1 MQNLRLCLDTDLLS
15 EVKDWA
21 QCILRINLFQH
32 AVYLSESKY
41 LQENF
46 YKILKLLPI
55 FQPPFVVSLEDLE
68 LVHFERVQF
77 QLKNFDMVFIFKDYN
92 RKTQIVGSIPMNML
106 DNVKDWLNSVDIR

>member
-1 MQNLRLCLDTDLLS
+1 MGKSLCLTDN
-15 EVKDWA
+15 
-21 QCILRINLFQH
+21 INKQ
-32 AVYLSESKY
+32 VYLQNIGITCTY
-41 LQENF
+41 
-46 YKILKLLPI
+46 

-106 DNVKDWLNSVDIR
+106 DNVKDWLNSVDIRYILDFNFY

>member
-1 MQNLRLCLDTDLLS
+1 MGKSLCLTDN
-15 EVKDWA
+15 
-21 QCILRINLFQH
+21 INKQ
-32 AVYLSESKY
+32 VYLQNIEITCTY
-41 LQENF
+41 
-46 YKILKLLPI
+46 

-106 DNVKDWLNSVDIR
+106 DNVKDWLNSVDIRYNLDFNFYQLV

>member
-1 MQNLRLCLDTDLLS
+1 MGKFLCLT
-15 EVKDWA
+15 KN
-21 QCILRINLFQH
+21 INRQ
-32 AVYLSESKY
+32 VYLQNIGITTY
-41 LQENF
+41 
-46 YKILKLLPI
+46 